1 MNGFVGKFATGGFAA
16 VLRQGIGPGGNH
28 YFPVCMPIFGACVGM
43 IEGPVD
49 EGALRCLPGRIN
61 VVCGD
66 LSRTSG
72 TILHP

>member
-16 VLRQGIGPGGNH
+16 ALRQGIGPGGNH